1 MRKIVASV
9 NVTIDGLM
17 AGPNNELDWHFRHW
31 TSEMAEA
38 TGRELAKAD
47 TILLGRVTYEAMAS
61 YWSSTVFDLSIPRED
76 MAIAEMMNRYKK
88 VVFSR
93 TLIRTGWENARLAG
107 GNTRREVALLKRPG
121 PGGEK
126 NMMVY
131 GSRTLLSSLMQLDL
145 VDEYLLWVHPVLLGE
160 GSPLF
165 GKQEARQ
172 FRLAGS
178 QAFSSGVILLHYE
191 KDIKGLQPC
200 ATGYCSGYN
209 IHSGSPG
216 EAPSC

>member
-61 YWSSTVFDLSIPRED
+61 YWSSTVFDLSIPRDD

-93 TLIRTGWENARLAG
+93 TDRKSASLN
-107 GNTRREVALLKRPG
+107 
-121 PGGEK
+121 
-126 NMMVY
+126 
-131 GSRTLLSSLMQLDL
+131 SS
-145 VDEYLLWVHPVLLGE
+145 H
-160 GSPLF
+160 
-165 GKQEARQ
+165 
-172 FRLAGS
+172 
-178 QAFSSGVILLHYE
+178 
-191 KDIKGLQPC
+191 
-200 ATGYCSGYN
+200 
-209 IHSGSPG
+209 
-216 EAPSC
+216 